1 MHIKG
6 FLRAAAVSSAAL
18 LMLTGCTRDI
28 SQTLPPEITAESS
41 DTEASSSEQTTT
53 TEASSA
59 TSQKTNATLGTSLT
73 TTTTEAPETEISA
86 GEEYTVTDESTG
98 VEEVYREYVLT
109 DKYNEFISQCVF
121 VGDSICSGLKAYS
134 ILPASQV
141 LAQGNVAA
149 RSIFDYEFKVNGA
162 KMSILAA
169 LVDLKPKYVV
179 FSMGMNDVNI
189 TSEKTFCD
197 NYGDLLSQTA
207 SFLPDATL
215 IVCSVTPVTYSI
227 EGKLFTYN
235 ETIDR
240 FNIELKK
247 YLDKTDWIYADIAHE
262 MKNSANMLKSKYL
275 GSEDGVHLAP
285 DAYTAILYQLCER
298 VVDGRIYDPETGR
311 YEDEEEEET
320 SAETTKPADDDAN
333 TDVHS
338 EDDGDTPENDDPM
351 SGTVM
356 IDDSD

>member
-1 MHIKG
+1 M
-6 FLRAAAVSSAAL
+6 
-18 LMLTGCTRDI
+18 MTGCTRDI
-28 SQTLPPEITAESS
+28 SQTLPPEITAEAS
-41 DTEASSSEQTTT
+41 DTGTSVSSTEQTTT
-53 TEASSA
+53 EATSE
-59 TSQKTNATLGTSLT
+59 TSQKTNATLGTTSLT
-73 TTTTEAPETEISA
+73 TTTTEATETEITA
-86 GEEYTVTDESTG
+86 GSEYVATDESTG
-98 VEEVYREYVLT
+98 VEEIYREYVLT

-149 RSIFDYEFKVNGA
+149 RSIFDYEFKVNGD

-197 NYGDLLSQTA
+197 NYGDLLAQTA

-235 ETIDR
+235 DNIDS

-262 MKNSANMLKSKYL
+262 LKNSANMLKSKYL

-298 VVDGRIYDPETGR
+298 VVDGRIYDPETGKF
-311 YEDEEEEET
+311 EDEAET
-320 SAETTKPADDDAN
+320 EAEADENAETTIPADEPASDTVHNEDTVN
-333 TDVHS
+333 TQ
-338 EDDGDTPENDDPM
+338 ENDDPM

-356 IDDSD
+356 IDDGD